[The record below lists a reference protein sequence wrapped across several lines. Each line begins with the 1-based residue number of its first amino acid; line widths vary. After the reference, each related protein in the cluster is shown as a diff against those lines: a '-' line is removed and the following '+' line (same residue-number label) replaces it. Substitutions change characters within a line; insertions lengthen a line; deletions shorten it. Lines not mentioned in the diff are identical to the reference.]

1 MPRYWVMAPVD
12 SKPPERFNKV
22 WQFDLANNLVS
33 IGWHELGDVTAM
45 SREELAAAVTSTYP
59 DKPPTTK
66 SLYSNMLW
74 NFYHEIRPG
83 DLLIA
88 RRGRKVLAAVGTV
101 IDPAVYAPGKIPSL
115 NHFGILGV
123 AWQDAPRNKD
133 FADIVFPMH
142 TLTEITEDAFRGLV
156 SGSAAEVTPAGG
168 TAPPALP
175 ATEANQTEFVL
186 EKYLEDFIVSNFDKI
201 FRGELKIYVDDEG
214 NDGQQYDTDVG
225 SIDILATEAPSKS
238 FVVIE
243 LKKGRPSDEV
253 VGQILRYMGWVKKNL
268 CTSGQEVKGLVI
280 CREPDQKLTYALEVA
295 SNIDVRYYRVSF
307 SLSESLHMAAG

>member
-22 WQFDLANNLVS
+22 WQHDLDNGVVS
-33 IGWHELGDVTAM
+33 IGWHELGDVTRM
-45 SREELAAAVTSTYP
+45 SREQLAAAVASTYP

-66 SLYSNMLW
+66 SLYCNMLW

-88 RRGRKVLAAVGTV
+88 RRGRKVLAGVGMVTS
-101 IDPAVYAPGKIPSL
+101 AAGYSPGKIPL
-115 NHFGILGV
+115 VNHVGILNV

-133 FADIVFPMH
+133 FSDVVFPMH
-142 TLTEITEDAFRGLV
+142 TLTEIKEDAYQRLV
-156 SGSAAEVTPAGG
+156 GGAATDVTQSALAASSSP
-168 TAPPALP
+168 P

-186 EKYLEDFIVSNFDKI
+186 EKYLEEFIVSNFDRI
-201 FRGELKIYVDDEG
+201 FKEELSIYHDDEG

-225 SIDILATEAPSKS
+225 PIDILAFDTRSKS

-243 LKKGRPSDEV
+243 LKKGRPSDQV
-253 VGQILRYMGWVKKNL
+253 IGQVLRYMGWVKKNL
-268 CTSGQEVKGLVI
+268 CLSGQSVK
-280 CREPDQKLTYALEVA
+280 ALSSVTIRIR
-295 SNIDVRYYRVSF
+295 N
-307 SLSESLHMAAG
+307 